1 MVGLERFELN
11 QPANL
16 KDSGSSSNENQKSE
30 ATSGGSA
37 PKFTACPDL
46 ARIVKAW
53 GKLPT
58 ALRAAILAIVAS
70 AESEATKGGQP

>member
-1 MVGLERFELN
+1 MVGLERFELIKTGG
-11 QPANL
+11 L
-16 KDSGSSSNENQKSE
+16 SGSKSSTNKNGKIE
-30 ATSGGSA
+30 APSGGSA

-46 ARIVKAW
+46 ARMVRAW

-70 AESEATKGGQP
+70 NEGDAKGGQT